1 MTHLR
6 TISRPE
12 TAGPAPAS
20 DLNPDLQRK
29 LLCLAVALQVDG
41 VDPEVCKAFD

>member
-12 TAGPAPAS
+12 TPAPAPAS
-20 DLNPDLQRK
+20 DLDPGLQRK

-41 VDPEVCKAFD
+41 IDPDVCKAFD